1 MAIVHDDDLAHF
13 DGTVRLFSYP
23 LRLSSQYR
31 LLGIQGDTLIQ
42 HLQDCSPEIQQVQ
55 CGKYLEIVI
64 IPSTIGTYWKDFHE
78 DVLLRNK
85 PEIGSG
91 TEVAT
96 AKVAML
102 SENALD
108 ISRAGSAGPMISL
121 RPAAFDYSTSS
132 TTLSP
137 MSTLRSSSDGDED
150 KTPCSPVKQSTS
162 NLDVTGSYRLQ
173 EGPCMVEVSAG

>member
-1 MAIVHDDDLAHF
+1 
-13 DGTVRLFSYP
+13 
-23 LRLSSQYR
+23 
-31 LLGIQGDTLIQ
+31 
-42 HLQDCSPEIQQVQ
+42 
-55 CGKYLEIVI
+55 
-64 IPSTIGTYWKDFHE
+64 
-78 DVLLRNK
+78 
-85 PEIGSG
+85 
-91 TEVAT
+91 
-96 AKVAML
+96 ML
-102 SENALD
+102 SENALE
-108 ISRAGSAGPMISL
+108 ISCAGSAGPMISL